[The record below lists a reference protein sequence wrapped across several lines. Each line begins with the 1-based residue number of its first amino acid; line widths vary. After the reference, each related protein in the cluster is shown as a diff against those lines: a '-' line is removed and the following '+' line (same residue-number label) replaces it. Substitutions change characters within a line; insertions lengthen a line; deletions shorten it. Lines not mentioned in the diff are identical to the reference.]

1 MPDSRNWKR
10 LSNIWDRPML
20 SGKPWHQIPIAKTTT
35 RSNELP
41 FATIHNARMFYRL
54 QGNAGRP
61 VLILSH
67 SISTDQAMWELQIGD
82 LLPHFQI
89 LRYDT
94 RGHGASESTTGEYS
108 IEMLGKDI
116 LALADA
122 LEISQFAFCGLSL
135 GGAIGQWVA
144 VHAPERVTHLV
155 LANTSAQFI
164 PRANWETRIAAVV
177 KGGMSAVVEVAME
190 RFFSP
195 DTLAKQNPNVASVRS
210 VFLGTEPVGY
220 LGCCAAL
227 RDMNHVD
234 LLRQIKSPTLV
245 ISGERDIAT
254 PWSGHGEMLAREIPG
269 AKTVHLAAALPS
281 NIERPHSFTTA
292 LLEFLLAQPN
302 LGADSLRAGFEVR
315 RAVLGDAHVDS
326 ATANTTEFTR
336 EFQEVITRYAW
347 GTIWSRPE
355 LDRRTRRLL
364 ALAITASLG
373 RWEEFA
379 LHVRAG
385 LASDLELCDLKE
397 VLLQTAVYAGT
408 PAANTGFRIAAEQ
421 IG

>member
-1 MPDSRNWKR
+1 M
-10 LSNIWDRPML
+10 
-20 SGKPWHQIPIAKTTT
+20 
-35 RSNELP
+35 P

-67 SISTDQAMWELQIGD
+67 SIGTDHAMWDLQVEN

-94 RGHGASESTTGEYS
+94 RGHGASEATAGEYS
-108 IEMLGKDI
+108 VEILGKDI
-116 LALADA
+116 LALADL

-144 VHAPERVTHLV
+144 AHAPERVTHLV
-155 LANTSAQFI
+155 LANTSPQFV
-164 PRANWETRIAAVV
+164 PRANWETRIAAVA
-177 KGGMSAVVEVAME
+177 KGGMSAVVDVAMQ
-190 RFFSP
+190 RFFSLH
-195 DTLAKQNPNVASVRS
+195 TLEKQNPHVASIRS
-210 VFLGTEPVGY
+210 VFLGTDPTGY

-227 RDMNHVD
+227 RDMDHGN
-234 LLRQIKSPTLV
+234 LLSQIKSPTLV
-245 ISGERDIAT
+245 ISGERDVAT
-254 PWSGHGEMLAREIPG
+254 PWSGHGERLAQEIPG
-269 AKTVHLAAALPS
+269 AKALHLAAAHLS
-281 NIERPHSFTTA
+281 NLERPRSFTTT
-292 LLEFLLAQPN
+292 LLEFLLPQPN
-302 LGADSLRAGFEVR
+302 ANADSLQAGFEVR
-315 RAVLGDAHVDS
+315 RAVLGDAHVDK
-326 ATANTTEFTR
+326 AIAGTTEFTK
-336 EFQEVITRYAW
+336 EFQELITRYAW

-385 LASDLELCDLKE
+385 LASELELCDLKE
-397 VLLQTAVYAGT
+397 VLLQTAVYAGA
-408 PAANTGFRIAAEQ
+408 PAANTGFQIAAER
-421 IG
+421 IKKTGD

>member
-1 MPDSRNWKR
+1 
-10 LSNIWDRPML
+10 LDRPRL
-20 SGKPWHQIPIAKTTT
+20 SGKLWYQNPLAKTLIAKITT

-67 SISTDQAMWELQIGD
+67 SIGTDHSMWDPQVEG
-82 LLPHFQI
+82 LLPYFQI

-94 RGHGASESTTGEYS
+94 RGHGASDASAGEYS

-116 LALADA
+116 LALADT

-135 GGAIGQWVA
+135 GGAIGQWVT

-155 LANTSAQFI
+155 LANTSPQFI
-164 PRANWETRIAAVV
+164 PRTNWETRIAAVQ
-177 KGGMSAVVEVAME
+177 KRGMSAVVDMVMQ

-195 DTLAKQNPNVASVRS
+195 DTLAKQNPRVASICS
-210 VFLGTEPVGY
+210 VFLGTDPVGY

-234 LLRQIKSPTLV
+234 ILRQIKSPTLV
-245 ISGERDIAT
+245 IAGDGDIST
-254 PWSGHGEMLAREIPG
+254 PWTGHGEKLAQGIMG
-269 AKTVHLAAALPS
+269 AKAVHLAAAHLS
-281 NIERPHSFTTA
+281 NLERPHSFTSA
-292 LLEFLLAQPN
+292 LLEFLRSQRDANTDTLAT
-302 LGADSLRAGFEVR
+302 GFEVR
-315 RAVLGDAHVDS
+315 RSVLGEAHVDK
-326 ATANTTEFTR
+326 AIAETTEFTR
-336 EFQEVITRYAW
+336 EFQELITRYAW
-347 GTIWSRPE
+347 GAIWSRPE
-355 LDRRTRRLL
+355 LDQRTRRLL
-364 ALAITASLG
+364 VLAITASLG

-385 LASDLELCDLKE
+385 LASELELCDLKE
-397 VLLQTAVYAGT
+397 VLLQAAVYAGV
-408 PAANTGFRIAAEQ
+408 PAANNGFKIAAEQ
-421 IG
+421 IKKID

>member
-1 MPDSRNWKR
+1 
-10 LSNIWDRPML
+10 ML
-20 SGKPWHQIPIAKTTT
+20 SGKLWHQSPIAKTTT

-94 RGHGASESTTGEYS
+94 RGHGASEATTGEYS

-144 VHAPERVTHLV
+144 LHAPERVRHLV

-177 KGGMSAVVEVAME
+177 KGGMSAVVDVAME

-195 DTLAKQNPNVASVRS
+195 DTLAKQNPNVASIRS
-210 VFLGTEPVGY
+210 VFLGTDPVGY

-245 ISGERDIAT
+245 ISGERDVAT

-269 AKTVHLAAALPS
+269 AKTVHLAAAHLS

-302 LGADSLRAGFEVR
+302 SGADSLRAGFEVR
-315 RAVLGDAHVDS
+315 RAVLGDAHVDG

-336 EFQEVITRYAW
+336 EFQELITRYAW
-347 GTIWSRPE
+347 GTIWSRPQ

-408 PAANTGFRIAAEQ
+408 PAANTGFRIAAEK
-421 IG
+421 IGKKDD

>member
-1 MPDSRNWKR
+1 MT
-10 LSNIWDRPML
+10 
-20 SGKPWHQIPIAKTTT
+20 IAKTTIAEKTT

-67 SISTDQAMWELQIGD
+67 SISTDHAMWELQVEN

-94 RGHGASESTTGEYS
+94 RGHGASEATTGEYS

-122 LEISQFAFCGLSL
+122 LNISQFAFCGLSL

-144 VHAPERVTHLV
+144 AYAPERVTHLV
-155 LANTSAQFI
+155 LANTSPQFV
-164 PRANWETRIAAVV
+164 PRTNWETRIAAVV
-177 KGGMSAVVEVAME
+177 KGGMPAVVDVAMQ

-195 DTLAKQNPNVASVRS
+195 DTLAKQDPHVASIRS
-210 VFLGTEPVGY
+210 VFLGTDPVGY

-227 RDMNHVD
+227 RDMNHGD
-234 LLRQIKSPTLV
+234 LLKQIKAPTLV
-245 ISGERDIAT
+245 ISGDRDVAT
-254 PWSGHGEMLAREIPG
+254 PWNGHGERLTQEIQG
-269 AKTVHLAAALPS
+269 AKALHLAAAHLS
-281 NIERPHSFTTA
+281 NIERPHSFTSA
-292 LLEFLLAQPN
+292 LLEFLLPQPSAN
-302 LGADSLRAGFEVR
+302 ADSLQAGFEVR
-315 RAVLGDAHVDS
+315 RAVLGDAHVDK
-326 ATANTTEFTR
+326 AMAATTEFTR
-336 EFQEVITRYAW
+336 EFQELITRYAW

-364 ALAITASLG
+364 VLVITASLG
-373 RWEEFA
+373 RWDEFT
-379 LHVRAG
+379 LHLRTG
-385 LASDLELCDLKE
+385 LASELELCDLKE
-397 VLLQTAVYAGT
+397 VLLQTAVYAGV
-408 PAANTGFRIAAEQ
+408 PAANTGFQIAAEQ
-421 IG
+421 IKKTDD